1 MWPLLRHYVVLS
13 TIAALSIA
21 TVSCGKPN
29 PKSGQVGPIQNSA
42 WTGRPGNLGEWG
54 YVTDCLFG
62 TLATTDPE
70 KRLLVIWK
78 WRDDSISEAGVLPL
92 PKSTNILPVSGGLCG
107 LSLYPGNDFSDWPYA
122 LLDVA
127 NNRAIKQWSAP
138 KGWTISH
145 AGASLNGKFISLVAT
160 DGVDADGYKFEHD
173 RARVAIIDVDKP
185 ELRWVSNLDGHGAG
199 TIREIAITDDGRHV
213 AVAGWDNGT
222 AMVDAKEGRVLWA
235 KRPEGEVSTG
245 YAAFAPDGKLIYT
258 AGSEG
263 CVYAIDVATGNILGK
278 RWATSTGQSI
288 YAHRIS
294 ALAVSP
300 DGKWLAAGTG
310 PEGEV
315 YIWNSEKQDKAL
327 VLNHGHGTIL
337 IVAFSPDST
346 KLASVGSGI
355 LKVWQ
360 LKGANQ

>member
-1 MWPLLRHYVVLS
+1 MERPLFILVIV
-13 TIAALSIA
+13 AAMA
-21 TVSCGKPN
+21 MFCSCGESIPHGKANTP
-29 PKSGQVGPIQNSA
+29 SHETA

-54 YVTDCLFG
+54 HGSDCIYG
-62 TLATTDPE
+62 
-70 KRLLVIWK
+70 LLGEPNKEEDVLVVWK
-78 WRDDSISEAGVLPL
+78 WQGESMSEATAASLPR
-92 PKSTNILPVSGGLCG
+92 SMNVCPVSPALCG
-107 LSLYPGNDFSDWPYA
+107 LSLSPGNPYSHWPYA

-127 NNRAIKQWSAP
+127 KKGAIKQWYP
-138 KGWTISH
+138 PEGWSIIR
-145 AGASLNGKFISLVAT
+145 AGASMNGMFISFVAT
-160 DGVDADGYKFEHD
+160 DGVDAAGYQFGHP
-173 RARVAIIDVDKP
+173 RARVAVINVEKQ
-185 ELRWVSNLDGHGAG
+185 ELRWVANLDGHGAG
-199 TIREIAITDDGRHV
+199 TIRRIVLTDDGRYI
-213 AVAGWDNGT
+213 AVAGWNNGT
-222 AMVDAKEGRVLWA
+222 AMVDVEEGKVLWA

-245 YAAFAPDGKLIYT
+245 YAAFAPDGKTVYT

-315 YIWNSEKQDKAL
+315 YAWKLVKQNKAL

-360 LKGANQ
+360 LPGANQ